1 MSDIRFPE
9 TGTMDDCG
17 LPRGYL
23 ELNLDPLQ
31 EQVLLTTEPSLYPT
45 LDLVYLHFW
54 INIRLCGQ
62 GIDVVV
68 LK

>member
-45 LDLVYLHFW
+45 LDLE
-54 INIRLCGQ
+54 RL
-62 GIDVVV
+62 
-68 LK
+68 